1 MFSMKNALITGLA
14 LAPFAFGAAHASD
27 PDEFTLQPIG
37 VGSTSTVIY
46 SPETYT
52 TGGTIVTQPTTTN
65 SSGFQDVDINDYL
78 IQDTTTTNQ

>member
-1 MFSMKNALITGLA
+1 MISMKTVLVTGLA

-37 VGSTSTVIY
+37 VTSTSTVIY

-52 TGGTIVTQPTTTN
+52 TGTSTIVTQPVNTGT
-65 SSGFQDVDINDYL
+65 SGFQDVDINDYL
-78 IQDTTTTNQ
+78 IQDNSTSN